1 MNDQMDDQIL
11 NDMAVI
17 ADLEMTRV
25 IYEGRILF
33 GEVCLNIIREDWED

>member
-1 MNDQMDDQIL
+1 MTREQEIL
-11 NDMAVI
+11 NNMAEA
-17 ADLEMTRV
+17 ADRELTRV